1 MNCSQA
7 LDVIDAAPFV
17 DVPPARLESAWHHAR
32 ECPTCGAARSA
43 ADEIT
48 TGLLVLPQPASPP
61 DLSTVVMARIAR
73 LEPPVARLQTAP
85 RRLESWPAWVTIAG
99 IVAIVAATMPGY
111 GPAGVAALIT
121 PFPSW
126 PGALALP
133 SGAAGLLAL
142 VAGLALYVSGLFAP
156 VWRRR

>member
-17 DVPPARLESAWHHAR
+17 DVPPARLEAAWHHAR
-32 ECPTCGAARSA
+32 ECPACGAARSA
-43 ADEIT
+43 ADEIV
-48 TGLLVLPQPASPP
+48 TGLVGLPQPAAPP

-73 LEPPVARLQTAP
+73 TEPAAARLQTVP

-99 IVAIVAATMPGY
+99 IVAIVAATMPGC
-111 GPAGVAALIT
+111 GPAGVATLVT

-126 PGALALP
+126 SGGLALP
-133 SGAAGLLAL
+133 SGVGGLVSL